1 MEVQT
6 PGQAFAAFLGAL
18 GFTRPVEQ
26 LELRSVPLPSLLFWL
41 SRPKCSNLVETTIP
55 AEEVKTTSACQ
66 SMAIAVSE
74 EMLYKDRCP
83 LVGVG
88 LVYTPP
94 YLPQVP
100 FSVAY
105 MNLCEWRDAPVASE
119 NWLVGT
125 RLMFIHASEA
135 SEFLPVAEWH
145 PVLLDASATE
155 VLGDIETSVSPLSL
169 RGFQLH
175 TVLVPLAEGSN
186 AHNIVLPRF
195 QGGNSSALI
204 LYDEETV
211 PPEFGPQ
218 PPMRISLC
226 APSQD
231 HWTIGLDT
239 VFPSTIE
246 EYRRLREQVA
256 SKPTKA
262 GALPSSSSGSGAGR
276 TKAAPSRERALQM
289 ARSILDQA
297 HALQIQSMGDLGRI
311 RDLDRTLAGTL
322 MAEFS
327 RIQLIVQEDVGKSLV
342 ALRSDLLATCSAF
355 LADVGRVMD
364 VPQADPRLALLEA
377 SLERFWRQ
385 ASLKFDLPL
394 AKMDAAAVDITTF
407 MNARL
412 QELSS
417 LSKLPDLIGEAATL
431 MDRHNNRVWEL
442 VRNPDLGLSDVYSRV
457 LVGLLAQQPIEA
469 DLFPGILEGL
479 AGNLG
484 LSPARTVNPPSSRQE
499 GIMRRWATALRQAAY
514 DPSDTGQGSASST
527 TPLGL
532 HLDYSMEFRSQR
544 VGDIPPALTSS
555 LLPSFPFL
563 EKPRPGEPPS
573 PPAAQQPEETDSPQS
588 PLPDEEGEVDVQPH
602 RQKMLVQFPFQKRK
616 AAGPRGTPSKE
627 STGWFGISSDK
638 EDDSVITVS
647 DDGSDPNGASTS
659 TGRMVPTSRRKRSR
673 EGGPS
678 DAPPTKKPADGDET
692 APQQEQSL
700 LAETTEAVLIATR
713 NELYGK
719 DYLPVQEVR
728 ARLLGLDPDVTPT
741 DAQINASP
749 RFALRSV
756 AVERDAPDIVTDHW
770 MPYLEENDRLA
781 DCPLEEFNATE
792 GWVPL
797 YTPEKLEEHLPAALS
812 AFGSAKPPRLTAVVP
827 PNFPLDMDKE
837 FMLTSFHLRACLR
850 RTSLTISGK
859 RRQVAFCP
867 YCGVTNDNAE
877 TGLNHVRKH
886 LDVMLVC
893 GGCHTKSVCLGQAL
907 QKHMKD
913 NCPAVLAILG
923 KTRVAGD
930 KSSPTIRGSVKRN
943 REMLSRLPLREP
955 PRTFPVFV
963 IQE

>member
-41 SRPKCSNLVETTIP
+41 SRPKCSNLVEATIP
-55 AEEVKTTSACQ
+55 AEEVKTTSACR

-135 SEFLPVAEWH
+135 SEFLPVAEGH

-175 TVLVPLAEGSN
+175 TVLVPLAEGGN
-186 AHNIVLPRF
+186 ARNIVSPRF

-211 PPEFGPQ
+211 PPELGPQ

-231 HWTIGLDT
+231 NWTIVLDT

-246 EYRRLREQVA
+246 EYRRLREQAA
-256 SKPTKA
+256 SKPTKV

-289 ARSILDQA
+289 ARSILDKA

-342 ALRSDLLATCSAF
+342 ALRSDLLAACSAF

-394 AKMDAAAVDITTF
+394 A
-407 MNARL
+407 
-412 QELSS
+412 
-417 LSKLPDLIGEAATL
+417 
-431 MDRHNNRVWEL
+431 
-442 VRNPDLGLSDVYSRV
+442 
-457 LVGLLAQQPIEA
+457 
-469 DLFPGILEGL
+469 
-479 AGNLG
+479 
-484 LSPARTVNPPSSRQE
+484 
-499 GIMRRWATALRQAAY
+499 
-514 DPSDTGQGSASST
+514 
-527 TPLGL
+527 
-532 HLDYSMEFRSQR
+532 
-544 VGDIPPALTSS
+544 
-555 LLPSFPFL
+555 
-563 EKPRPGEPPS
+563 
-573 PPAAQQPEETDSPQS
+573 
-588 PLPDEEGEVDVQPH
+588 
-602 RQKMLVQFPFQKRK
+602 
-616 AAGPRGTPSKE
+616 
-627 STGWFGISSDK
+627 
-638 EDDSVITVS
+638 
-647 DDGSDPNGASTS
+647 
-659 TGRMVPTSRRKRSR
+659 
-673 EGGPS
+673 
-678 DAPPTKKPADGDET
+678 
-692 APQQEQSL
+692 
-700 LAETTEAVLIATR
+700 
-713 NELYGK
+713 
-719 DYLPVQEVR
+719 
-728 ARLLGLDPDVTPT
+728 
-741 DAQINASP
+741 
-749 RFALRSV
+749 
-756 AVERDAPDIVTDHW
+756 
-770 MPYLEENDRLA
+770 
-781 DCPLEEFNATE
+781 
-792 GWVPL
+792 
-797 YTPEKLEEHLPAALS
+797 
-812 AFGSAKPPRLTAVVP
+812 
-827 PNFPLDMDKE
+827 
-837 FMLTSFHLRACLR
+837 
-850 RTSLTISGK
+850 
-859 RRQVAFCP
+859 
-867 YCGVTNDNAE
+867 
-877 TGLNHVRKH
+877 
-886 LDVMLVC
+886 
-893 GGCHTKSVCLGQAL
+893 
-907 QKHMKD
+907 
-913 NCPAVLAILG
+913 
-923 KTRVAGD
+923 
-930 KSSPTIRGSVKRN
+930 
-943 REMLSRLPLREP
+943 
-955 PRTFPVFV
+955 
-963 IQE
+963 